1 MLPAGDRAGSA
12 SIDIVTRPGLKQ
24 IWVQT
29 FKNQKVDFVLL
40 GDSLDKPLNRK
51 LEAQTQSPKPLNL
64 LYLCIVKP

>member
-29 FKNQKVDFVLL
+29 FKNQKVDFMLL

-51 LEAQTQSPKPLNL
+51 LDLN
-64 LYLCIVKP
+64 P